1 MRVTVATGQAVNH
14 DGRQW
19 HGGEHLDVEDRL
31 AAKWIEHR
39 YAVEQT
45 RPARK
50 TTTARKKT

>member
-1 MRVTVATGQAVNH
+1 MRVTVAAGQAVNH

-19 HGGEHLDVEDRL
+19 HEGEHLDVEDRL

-39 YAVEQT
+39 YVVEPT